1 MRAQVIGLMV
11 LALAL
16 AACGAPA
23 VTPTAVGAT
32 LAPERTPTLL
42 SAGPS
47 ATPAPANTEAA
58 PVVTKFVDASAT
70 PEATNAADA
79 ADAAMDAVL
88 GDPVLRTYRVMV
100 AMQVNAM
107 FLANTAQAT
116 VTGEMEGDDI
126 PVSVLVFGALTQSV
140 DEDAAGVAP
149 PPELAAAWQAA
160 LAAHAG
166 IKQVSGQWLLG
177 QLSTAEVLTAL
188 APLQAD
194 LEAALVQADAAVAV
208 TYDVQAASLTAYRAR
223 VTLALEK
230 LFE

>member
-1 MRAQVIGLMV
+1 MV

-70 PEATNAADA
+70 PEATDA

-208 TYDVQAASLTAYRAR
+208 TYDVQAASLTEYRAR